1 MSNILKAHIALF
13 IVNLIYGANYII
25 AKGIMPDYLTPD
37 AFIFL
42 RASGALFLFSLIFL
56 FNKERIDKKDWL
68 RLAAC
73 GLFGVAANQL
83 FFFHGLS
90 LTSPINSAII
100 MTSNPIVVLIL
111 SAIVLNDS
119 ITKRKISGVVLGM
132 AGAVLLIWL
141 SRGEKGGQS
150 NSLGDLFILI
160 NSLSYAVYLVL
171 VKPLMAKY
179 KPITVITLVF
189 MFGFLFVLPFGLP
202 DILETKWDTFTSDTL
217 LSITYVVVGVTFLA
231 YLLSVF
237 ALRVV
242 SPSVTSTY
250 IYLQPVSAGV
260 FAIFHAWMYDSQYA
274 NDITFTKAACT
285 LMIFAGVYLVSKPAR
300 LKIS

>member
-1 MSNILKAHIALF
+1 MSNLFKAHIALF

-42 RASGALFLFSLIFL
+42 RASGALILFSLIFV
-56 FNKERIDKKDWL
+56 FNKERIQKSDWL

-73 GLFGVAANQL
+73 GLFGVAGNQL

-100 MTSNPIVVLIL
+100 MTSNPIVVLTL
-111 SAIVLNDS
+111 SAIILNDT
-119 ITKRKISGVVLGM
+119 ITKRKISGVALGM

-141 SRGEKGGQS
+141 SRGDKGSQS
-150 NSLGDLFILI
+150 SLTGDVFILI
-160 NSLSYAVYLVL
+160 NSFSYAIYLVL

-179 KPITVITLVF
+179 KPLTVISLVF
-189 MFGFLFVLPFGLP
+189 LFGFIFVLPFGLP
-202 DILETKWDTFTSDTL
+202 DILETNWSVFDSDTI
-217 LSITYVVVGVTFLA
+217 LSVMYVVVGVTFLA
-231 YLLSVF
+231 YLLNIF

-242 SPSVTSTY
+242 SPSVASSY
-250 IYLQPVSAGV
+250 IYLQPVSAGL
-260 FAIFHAWMYDSQYA
+260 FAFFHAWMYGSDYA
-274 NDITFTKAACT
+274 NDITFTKLVCT
-285 LMIFAGVYLVSKPAR
+285 LMIFVGVYLVSKPTR
-300 LKIS
+300 LKVN